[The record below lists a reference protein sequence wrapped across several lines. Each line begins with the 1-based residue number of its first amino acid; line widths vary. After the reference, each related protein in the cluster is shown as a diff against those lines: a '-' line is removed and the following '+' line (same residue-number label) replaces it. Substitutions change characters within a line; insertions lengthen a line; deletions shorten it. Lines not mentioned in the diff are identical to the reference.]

1 MSTHSAAMPSFSR
14 LLGVLVCEHTMSSLS
29 SLRRVVFGLSQCL
42 ATAHRAQQ
50 EEAESHPAWYPSGGG
65 RVGLPPSLLGTRLIG
80 F

>member
-1 MSTHSAAMPSFSR
+1 MYLTTCLRVSCMRFSMSTHSAAMPSFSR

-50 EEAESHPAWYPSGGG
+50 EEAESHPA
-65 RVGLPPSLLGTRLIG
+65 
-80 F
+80 